1 MKIAVIG
8 AGAVGCF
15 FGGMLAR
22 AGQDVVLIGRPRH
35 VDAIR
40 TRGLRF
46 ESKPFDEH
54 VRIAAS
60 ASAAAVADADLVLV
74 CVKSVDTAQV
84 ADELRGHLKREA
96 LIVSLQNGIDNA
108 CQLEEALRR
117 PVIPAAVYVASEMA
131 GDGHL
136 RHHGRGDL
144 VIGPEQGS
152 ERVARL
158 FNDAGVPTVVS
169 ANVAR
174 ALWEKLILNCAY
186 NALSAIVNLPYG
198 EIRGV
203 ATAEASMR
211 NLIAECLAV
220 ARAEGVEIDPDADS
234 QLERIRRTIPA
245 GQYSSMAQDFA
256 RGRTSEIDA
265 LNGAIVR
272 RGNAQG
278 VPTPVNQLIVALVA
292 LLEGHPRSQRGAL

>member
-15 FGGMLAR
+15 YGGMLAR

-40 TRGLRF
+40 ASGLRF
-46 ESKPFDEH
+46 ESLRFDER
-54 VRIAAS
+54 VGVAAS
-60 ASAAAVADADLVLV
+60 PDVAAVADADIVLV
-74 CVKSVDTAQV
+74 CVKSVDTEQV
-84 ADELRGHLKREA
+84 AEEIRSHLKREA
-96 LIVSLQNGIDNA
+96 LVVSLQNGIDNA
-108 CQLEEALRR
+108 GRLEEALAR

-152 ERVARL
+152 ELVARL

-174 ALWEKLILNCAY
+174 PLWEKLILNCAY

-203 ATAEASMR
+203 ASAEEAMR

-220 ARAEGVEIDPDADS
+220 ARAEGVDIDLEAAS
-234 QLERIRRTIPA
+234 QLARIRRTIPL
-245 GQYSSMAQDFA
+245 GQYSSMAQDIA
-256 RGRTSEIDA
+256 RGRASEIAA

-272 RGNAQG
+272 RGNARG
-278 VPTPVNQLIVALVA
+278 VPTPVNQLIVALVE
-292 LLEGHPRSQRGAL
+292 LLENQYRQK

>member
-15 FGGMLAR
+15 YGGMLAR

-40 TRGLRF
+40 ARGLRF
-46 ESKPFDEH
+46 ESRLFDEQ
-54 VRIAAS
+54 VTIAAS
-60 ASAAAVADADLVLV
+60 ANAASVEDADIVLV
-74 CVKSVDTAQV
+74 CVKSVDTEQV
-84 ADELRGHLKREA
+84 ADEIRSHLKREA
-96 LIVSLQNGIDNA
+96 LVVSLQNGIDNA
-108 CQLEEALRR
+108 GQLEQVLAR

-144 VIGPEQGS
+144 VIGQEQGS
-152 ERVARL
+152 ELVARL
-158 FNDAGVPTVVS
+158 FHDAGVPTVVS

-203 ATAEASMR
+203 ASAEEAMR

-220 ARAEGVEIDPDADS
+220 AHAEGVDIDLDADG
-234 QLERIRRTIPA
+234 QLERIRRTIPL
-245 GQYSSMAQDFA
+245 GQYSSMAQDFT
-256 RGRTSEIDA
+256 RGRASEIAA

-272 RGNAQG
+272 RGNARG
-278 VPTPVNQLIVALVA
+278 VPTPVNQIIVALVE
-292 LLEGHPRSQRGAL
+292 LLESQHPQK